1 MACADPRPR
10 TPRIDRPGDKQA
22 VYGDPTLLPTREGER
37 VRMEVA
43 LAREIEQ
50 ALAVLPTVARAR
62 VDVELPPRGHAQSPR
77 VLAVLEL
84 PAEVDPEPS
93 RPSIDAIIE
102 TIAGPAARTE
112 IVIASAS
119 PSAPSPEPP
128 PSVLLLLA
136 VLGLGISTGIAIERA
151 RVLWGRASSPRPR

>member
-50 ALAVLPTVARAR
+50 VNVGAV
-62 VDVELPPRGHAQSPR
+62 EEAQSHR
-77 VLAVLEL
+77 RA
-84 PAEVDPEPS
+84 AETP
-93 RPSIDAIIE
+93 
-102 TIAGPAARTE
+102 
-112 IVIASAS
+112 
-119 PSAPSPEPP
+119 
-128 PSVLLLLA
+128 
-136 VLGLGISTGIAIERA
+136 
-151 RVLWGRASSPRPR
+151 